1 MEKTNTYEVPYSF
14 EQAPI
19 LEQVPILKV
28 EKVNKRNSQC
38 PKQLYW
44 ISYIFKGYGQKFPE
58 GKTISSPL
66 KRPAPNLIKNGR
78 FCVII

>member
-1 MEKTNTYEVPYSF
+1 MIYLSDHQTI
-14 EQAPI
+14 A
-19 LEQVPILKV
+19 
-28 EKVNKRNSQC
+28 SQC
-38 PKQLYW
+38 AIPDAQSNLYW

-66 KRPAPNLIKNGR
+66 KRPAPNLIKNGK